1 MIIISRS
8 SNPFVWYARLRLR
21 SEEWAII
28 ASLLIEVQC
37 RSRPRWLIQP
47 GARRS
52 ADSQLLIT
60 AIVSTCT
67 GKFSKPYTYTYFC
80 LSLPNLTVLTSVWYR
95 FTKYKQYFYHSISS
109 IAKIGL
115 CAICLDI
122 IFLVNSWTLV
132 GATYESHP
140 WSLTPVYAKLFER
153 SILLDT
159 YYFMSTT
166 YEFMFLQIVLY
177 SRVLR
182 PRQWDT

>member
-1 MIIISRS
+1 MRGWG
-8 SNPFVWYARLRLR
+8 VR

-140 WSLTPVYAKLFER
+140 WSLTPVRKAFRKIDPFRYLLFYEYDLWVHVFADR
-153 SILLDT
+153 PLLKSLKT
-159 YYFMSTT
+159 KTMRY
-166 YEFMFLQIVLY
+166 LNN
-177 SRVLR
+177 
-182 PRQWDT
+182 